1 MEKKLLVTV
10 PDENSMDFEAMIAL
24 MSIGLDVTIE
34 APTEAAQQSV
44 QLTWAGCA
52 PNVVVQISKV
62 TCCAG
67 SVIHPAQATKANR

>member
-1 MEKKLLVTV
+1 MQTVGRTAQHGGSMEKKLLVTV

-44 QLTWAGCA
+44 HPKNPDQ
-52 PNVVVQISKV
+52 SKV
-62 TCCAG
+62 K
-67 SVIHPAQATKANR
+67 VQNE